1 MSTAPQAPA
10 SPRPP
15 FWSSVRVVAQRE
27 IRARILS
34 RSFLVSTA
42 ITLIVVLLAVVLM
55 PRMEGLLGG
64 APATVAVVGEA
75 ESVVSAVAGD
85 AEVQVLPDDAAA
97 RAAVIAGDVDV
108 AVVPD
113 AANPVGLKLY
123 TLDDLPSSWIQML
136 SASPDV
142 EFLATDAPDPTMLYF
157 IAIGFGIVW
166 MMSVIT
172 FGMSIAN
179 SVVEEK
185 QTRIVEILLAT
196 VSARALLTGKIVG
209 NSLAALVQIAL
220 IVAVVFAGL
229 GVNGD
234 QLPAVDLTAPILWFV
249 ALFLVGFVM
258 MASLYAA
265 AASLVSRPEDL
276 ANVQQ
281 PIMWLV
287 MLPYFGIIFAFNN
300 PVALT
305 AMSYIPFSAPVAVPL
320 RVFTGELA
328 AWEPFASLAVLL
340 ASTLGIIWFAAR
352 IYENALLRTGKP
364 TKWREALRSMS

>member
-1 MSTAPQAPA
+1 MSHVQATV

-15 FWSSVRVVAQRE
+15 FWSSVRVVALRE

-34 RSFLVSTA
+34 KSFLISTA
-42 ITLIVVLLAVVLM
+42 ITLVVVLLAMVLM
-55 PRMEGLLGG
+55 PRAEDIFGG
-64 APATVAVVGEA
+64 DPERVAVVGGAEA
-75 ESVVSAVAGD
+75 LVSALSGD
-85 AEVQVLPDDAAA
+85 AEIEVLPDDAAA
-97 RAAVIAGDVDV
+97 RAAVIDGDVDV
-108 AVVPD
+108 AIVPD
-113 AANPVGLKLY
+113 AANPLGVKLY
-123 TLDDLPSSWIQML
+123 ALDDLPTSWVQLL
-136 SASPDV
+136 SVSPDV
-142 EFLATDAPDPTMLYF
+142 ELLDPEAADPGMLY
-157 IAIGFGIVW
+157 IVALGFGIVW
-166 MMSVIT
+166 MTSVIT

-209 NSLAALVQIAL
+209 NSLAALAQIAL
-220 IVAVVFAGL
+220 IVAMVFLGL
-229 GVNGD
+229 RINGD
-234 QLPAVDLTAPILWFV
+234 ELPAMDLTASILWFV
-249 ALFLVGFVM
+249 VLFLVGFVM

-287 MLPYFGIIFAFNN
+287 MLPYFAIIFAFNN

-305 AMSYIPFSAPVAVPL
+305 VMSYVPFSAPVAVPL

-328 AWEPFASLAVLL
+328 FWEPFASLAILL
-340 ASTLGIIWFAAR
+340 ATTLAIIWFAAR

-364 TKWREALRSMS
+364 VKWRDALQATS